1 MSRAGSGRHPL
12 TQAARALMDGKQRSR
27 GCPTSPETHEDQG
40 PSETTAEPAP
50 RRSAIASRVGK
61 TRAPAPRDEHPLFK
75 RDLVK
80 VNVRMTRE
88 DRDELHIYARRN
100 GKSVQTLLEE
110 FVRKILKTIER
121 SRGPVHDARGRL

>member
-1 MSRAGSGRHPL
+1 MWWRRSWFSLKGKAGHPGQTEGRPATSIGPRVPPVGSLQQRA
-12 TQAARALMDGKQRSR
+12 
-27 GCPTSPETHEDQG
+27 
-40 PSETTAEPAP
+40 SETTAEPAP

-110 FVRKILKTIER
+110 FVKKILKNIDR
-121 SRGPVHDARGRL
+121 SR